1 MDIFCALQILSDV
14 TVRKEDKLTCSRLS
28 VIGDD
33 RKSGRGRGQ
42 GAFLSQTLLV
52 ARPFFLI
59 VPNDRESGMGL
70 QHACNLIIRKVIG
83 LYSRL
88 NLHN

>member
-28 VIGDD
+28 VSGDD

-42 GAFLSQTLLV
+42 GAFLSQTLRCSPV
-52 ARPFFLI
+52 FLI
-59 VPNDRESGMGL
+59 VSNDRESGMGL